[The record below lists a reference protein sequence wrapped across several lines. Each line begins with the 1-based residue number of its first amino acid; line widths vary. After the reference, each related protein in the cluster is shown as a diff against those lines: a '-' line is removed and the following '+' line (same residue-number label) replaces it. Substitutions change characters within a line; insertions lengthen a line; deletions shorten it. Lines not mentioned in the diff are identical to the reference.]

1 VSFHV
6 TFDSAQSNELKNNAK
21 LFQVFKTMFFLNSF
35 ISTFHTVNTFQFFK
49 LIEKNKK
56 ILMKMTKKVVN
67 KTLKNM
73 RKKKTEI
80 KKKTVIYK
88 IDY

>member
-49 LIEKNKK
+49 LIEKNEK

-73 RKKKTEI
+73 REKKTEI

>member
-1 VSFHV
+1 
-6 TFDSAQSNELKNNAK
+6 
-21 LFQVFKTMFFLNSF
+21 
-35 ISTFHTVNTFQFFK
+35 
-49 LIEKNKK
+49 
-56 ILMKMTKKVVN
+56 MKMTKKVVN

-73 RKKKTEI
+73 REKKTEI

>member
-1 VSFHV
+1 MSFHV

-49 LIEKNKK
+49 LIEKNEK

-73 RKKKTEI
+73 REKKTEI